1 MPAAWQ
7 QAFLLYVQYFTVK
20 DVMQFLLIT
29 LKRAGFGL
37 VLLIA
42 VLVLNFVLM
51 HLAPGDVADT
61 IAQDA
66 GGLDAEVM
74 AQIRKDYGL
83 DLPLWHQMMKY
94 FFGVARLDLG
104 YSFYYNQPVTT
115 LILEKVP
122 ATLLLVISAQI
133 VAIFLGVMF
142 GVIAARKPNGITS
155 HFVTMLSLVGY
166 AAPVFWTGI
175 MLIILFASIVPIFP
189 IGNMVDVSIE
199 REGFAYIMDV
209 LHHLV
214 LPTIALSSIFLALY
228 SRLARASMMDVLG
241 SDYVR
246 TAQAKGLS
254 EFQVVF
260 KHALR
265 NALLPV
271 VTTAGLVF
279 SGIVSGAVLVESVFS
294 WPGLGTLAIQ
304 AIVARD
310 TPTILGILFFSSLV
324 VVVANLVTDMVYRTI
339 DPRIKTSEGSQ
350 V

>member
-1 MPAAWQ
+1 
-7 QAFLLYVQYFTVK
+7 
-20 DVMQFLLIT
+20 MQFLSIT
-29 LKRAGFGL
+29 LKRIGFGL
-37 VLLIA
+37 VLLFA
-42 VLVLNFVLM
+42 VLVLCFLLM

-66 GGLDAEVM
+66 GGLDAELM
-74 AQIRKDYGL
+74 AQIRQDYGL
-83 DLPLWHQMMKY
+83 DLPLWQQMLKY
-94 FFGVARLDLG
+94 FSSVAMLDLG

-115 LILEKVP
+115 LILEKLS

-133 VAIFLGVMF
+133 VSIFLGVAL
-142 GVIAARKPNGITS
+142 GVMAARKPNGMTS
-155 HFVTMLSLVGY
+155 HFVTILSLVGY

-175 MLIILFASIVPIFP
+175 MLIILFASILPIFP
-189 IGNMVDVSIE
+189 IGNMVDVSVE
-199 REGFAYIMDV
+199 REGLAYMMDV

-214 LPTIALSSIFLALY
+214 LPTLTLGSIFVALY
-228 SRLARASMMDVLG
+228 SRLARASMLDVLG
-241 SDYVR
+241 SDYIR

-279 SGIVSGAVLVESVFS
+279 SGILSGAVLVETVFS
-294 WPGLGTLAIQ
+294 WPGLGTLAVQ

-310 TPTILGILFFSSLV
+310 TPTILGLLFFSSLV
-324 VVVANLVTDMVYRTI
+324 VIVANLLTDMVYRII

>member
-94 FFGVARLDLG
+94 FSGVARLDLG

-133 VAIFLGVMF
+133 VSIFFGVMF

-199 REGFAYIMDV
+199 REGFAYMMDV